1 MEAYLTF
8 KHSNV
13 YVYMCVCVC
22 VCVYTQTFYSSYTIK
37 FTF

>member
-8 KHSNV
+8 KPSNV
-13 YVYMCVCVC
+13 YVYVCVC

>member
-13 YVYMCVCVC
+13 YVYMCVCVS